1 MRLPSLSASEI
12 AAVSA
17 ALPLIAYLLADTPE
31 QEDLNQM
38 LLESVQFK
46 LDTRSHDFSDNE
58 LRVLLVSVCSAVLYF
73 QNSAEPIF
81 SRVPPEFKASLAPHF
96 FTLNRLYPSFDQ
108 FLTRLEAR
116 YGVVD
121 DFYH

>member
-1 MRLPSLSASEI
+1 MRLPSLSPSEI

-17 ALPLIAYLLADTPE
+17 ALPLVAYLPAATPE

-38 LLESVQFK
+38 LLKSVQFK
-46 LDTRSHDFSDNE
+46 LAAHAHSFSDNE
-58 LRVLLVSVCSAVLYF
+58 LRIFFLSVCSAVLYF

-81 SRVPPEFKASLAPHF
+81 SRVPPEFMASLAPHF

-108 FLTRLEAR
+108 LLTRLESR

-121 DFYH
+121 DFCY

>member
-1 MRLPSLSASEI
+1 MRLPSLSSSEI
-12 AAVSA
+12 SAVSA
-17 ALPLIAYLLADTPE
+17 ALPLISYLPADTPE
-31 QEDLNQM
+31 QEELNQM

-46 LDTRSHDFSDNE
+46 LAARSRDFSDNE
-58 LRVLLVSVCSAVLYF
+58 LRVLLASVCSAVLYF

-81 SRVPPEFKASLAPHF
+81 SRVPPEFRASLAPHF

-108 FLTRLEAR
+108 LLTRLEAR

-121 DFYH
+121 DFYY

>member
-12 AAVSA
+12 SAVSA
-17 ALPLIAYLLADTPE
+17 ALPLIAYLPADTPE
-31 QEDLNQM
+31 QEELNQM

-58 LRVLLVSVCSAVLYF
+58 LRVLLVSVCSAVLYC

-81 SRVPPEFKASLAPHF
+81 SRVPPEFRASLAPHF

-108 FLTRLEAR
+108 LLTRLESR

-121 DFYH
+121 DFYY